1 MTERSP
7 RASLNKTL
15 TELRESILQ
24 MGALLDRALEQAVEA
39 LGKGDAKLA
48 QRVIEGDEQINDLR
62 FRIEE
67 TSLAVIARQQPAAGD
82 LRMVVAALNIVL
94 DLERI
99 GDYAAG
105 IAKALLRLGAER
117 GPVDIPSG
125 LKEMSEA
132 SRAMLRQVMTAYG
145 EMDAASARQIAAQD
159 EEMDERYQ
167 TLFEVLL
174 DRMAEESEDSEL
186 ALYLLFAGHNLERV
200 ADRVTNIAERVVFMQ
215 SGEMEDL
222 NVETTEPEGV

>member
-222 NVETTEPEGV
+222 NVETTEPKGV

>member
-15 TELRESILQ
+15 TDLRESILQ
-24 MGALLDRALEQAVEA
+24 MGALLDRALEHAVEA
-39 LGKGDAKLA
+39 LGKADAKLA
-48 QRVIEGDEQINDLR
+48 KRVIEGDEQINDMR

-67 TSLAVIARQQPAAGD
+67 TSLAVIARQQPVAGD
-82 LRMVVAALNIVL
+82 LRKIVAALNIVL

-99 GDYAAG
+99 GDYAVG
-105 IAKALLRLGAER
+105 ISKALLRLGVER
-117 GPVDIPSG
+117 GPVKIPLG
-125 LKEMSEA
+125 LEEMSET
-132 SRAMLRQVMTAYG
+132 SRTMLRQVLAAYG
-145 EMDAASARQIAAQD
+145 EMDAASAREIAARD
-159 EEMDERYQ
+159 KEMDERYQ
-167 TLFEVLL
+167 ALFEVLL

-186 ALYLLFAGHNLERV
+186 SLYLLFAGHNLERV